1 MEVDIDRR
9 SALDQLDVLV
19 GEWAVIADYEDAPE
33 GRATIEWALDR
44 QYLLARSAV
53 PHPDFPDT
61 VFIISVNPD
70 GETYSQHYF
79 DTNNSVRVYKM
90 TLHDG
95 TWSLLRDEPDFTPL
109 DFAQRFTARI
119 STDGRTISGAWEH
132 SDDGREWTKDF
143 DLTYRRIGPAGAR

>member
-1 MEVDIDRR
+1 MEVDVDRR

-33 GRATIEWALDR
+33 GRATIEWTLDR
-44 QYLLARSAV
+44 TYLLARSAV

-79 DTNNSVRVYKM
+79 DTNNSVRVSLHPEVHITV
-90 TLHDG
+90 TLSVAPSQDEA
-95 TWSLLRDEPDFTPL
+95 TAQLRGEAAP
-109 DFAQRFTARI
+109 AA
-119 STDGRTISGAWEH
+119 AAEAA
-132 SDDGREWTKDF
+132 E
-143 DLTYRRIGPAGAR
+143 IGPQLPSDETAES